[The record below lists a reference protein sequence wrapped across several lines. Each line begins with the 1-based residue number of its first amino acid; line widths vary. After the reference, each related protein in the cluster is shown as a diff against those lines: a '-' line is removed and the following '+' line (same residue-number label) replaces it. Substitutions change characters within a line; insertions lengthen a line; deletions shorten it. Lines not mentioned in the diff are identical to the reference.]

1 MIPYQNYPYP
11 STPTLNYPT
20 LSQYVALD
28 ITALEELNTHIAA
41 LLSREEQLMN
51 ELQSMRTQLEK
62 TKPQLAETICSI
74 VSKELDEHMEKVKKT
89 W

>member
-1 MIPYQNYPYP
+1 MPFHNYAYP
-11 STPTLNYPT
+11 QQTTLNYPP

-28 ITALEELNTHIAA
+28 LTALEELNNHIAT
-41 LLSREEQLMN
+41 LVTREEQLMS

-62 TKPQLAETICSI
+62 TKSQLAETICSI